1 MATKQRIDLSPA
13 TFGFAALAALN
24 MAAVAAIVMAGATAP
39 STTAIEVP
47 APAPTVVA
55 PTPSPMPT
63 AKPSPRPTVKPTP
76 KPTAK
81 PTAKPGVK
89 PTPAAV
95 GTHRVREG
103 ETLFKISRE
112 HYGTDSQFLEIYK
125 LNRAV
130 IGEDRSNLPVGALL
144 RLPPGSKPS
153 PAPKATAKPTPRP
166 KPTAKPT
173 PKRAAVAP
181 PKPPAAVRP
190 SPAAALPSPP
200 AVLPAAPAATPA
212 LPVEMTREDAWP
224 LALAASGLTGACWL
238 FGGWL
243 LVAKRRRRL
252 AEQRDRFLSGI
263 DSRMRARG
271 PALDAS
277 VLQSPWHVEQAATIL
292 ESPEPGGAFAEVQ
305 ALSDTRLGVFVG
317 DATGSSANAML
328 SRGLAVAMW
337 RALAR
342 AGATPGETMLALNR
356 LLADMVPQGDHVTA
370 FYAQIDLLSG
380 AIAYASASHAGAYAL
395 AADGRTTL
403 LGGRGMPLGLGQE
416 LFAARLE
423 GGVARLQE
431 GECLWLFTDG
441 LVKLENAQGEPFGL
455 ERLEACLQAG
465 AGSTPDAQLAAVRA
479 ALDAFTGKR
488 SRRDDAA
495 LACVRLAS
503 RQAAVMAAT
512 IGDASHSRNIR
523 ST

>member
-13 TFGFAALAALN
+13 TVGFAALAALN

-39 STTAIEVP
+39 SPTAIEVP
-47 APAPTVVA
+47 APAPTVA
-55 PTPSPMPT
+55 APSPVPT
-63 AKPSPRPTVKPTP
+63 VKPSPRPTAKPTP

-81 PTAKPGVK
+81 PTAKAK
-89 PTPAAV
+89 PAAKPKPAAV

-144 RLPPGSKPS
+144 RLPPGFKPS
-153 PAPKATAKPTPRP
+153 PAPRATAKPTP
-166 KPTAKPT
+166 KPT
-173 PKRAAVAP
+173 PKAAVAP
-181 PKPPAAVRP
+181 KAPTVAVRP
-190 SPAAALPSPP
+190 SPAAVLPSPP
-200 AVLPAAPAATPA
+200 AVLPAAPANPSPA
-212 LPVEMTREDAWP
+212 PAAMTREDAWP
-224 LALAASGLTGACWL
+224 LALAAAGLTGAFWL

-243 LVAKRRRRL
+243 LASKRRRRL

-263 DSRMRARG
+263 DTRMRARG
-271 PALDAS
+271 PAFDAS

-370 FYAQIDLLSG
+370 FYAQLDLLSG
-380 AIAYASASHAGAYAL
+380 AIAYASASHAGAYVQS
-395 AADGRTTL
+395 ADGRTTL
-403 LGGRGMPLGLGQE
+403 LGGRGMPLGIGQE

-431 GECLWLFTDG
+431 DEGLWLFTDG

-465 AGSTPDAQLAAVRA
+465 AGTPPDDQLAAVRA
-479 ALDAFTGKR
+479 ALTAFVGKQT
-488 SRRDDAA
+488 RRDDAA
-495 LACVRLAS
+495 LACVRLARRAEAHATVPS
-503 RQAAVMAAT
+503 AAPALEA
-512 IGDASHSRNIR
+512 
-523 ST
+523 

>member
-24 MAAVAAIVMAGATAP
+24 MAAVAAIVMAGTTTTSP
-39 STTAIEVP
+39 TAIEVP
-47 APAPTVVA
+47 APAPTVAAPSASPVPTVK
-55 PTPSPMPT
+55 PTP
-63 AKPSPRPTVKPTP
+63 KPTVKPTP

-81 PTAKPGVK
+81 PTAKPSVK

-144 RLPPGSKPS
+144 RLPPGFKPS
-153 PAPKATAKPTPRP
+153 PAPKATAKP
-166 KPTAKPT
+166 KPT
-173 PKRAAVAP
+173 PKPTPKVAATPKAPAVA
-181 PKPPAAVRP
+181 ARP
-190 SPAAALPSPP
+190 SAVAVLPSPP
-200 AVLPAAPAATPA
+200 PVLPAAPATASATPVA
-212 LPVEMTREDAWP
+212 MTREEAWP
-224 LALAASGLTGACWL
+224 LALAAAGLTGACWL

-243 LVAKRRRRL
+243 LAGKRRRRL

-271 PALDAS
+271 PAFDAS
-277 VLQSPWHVEQAATIL
+277 SLQSPWHIEQATAIL
-292 ESPEPGGAFAEVQ
+292 DSPEPGGAFAEVQ

-317 DATGSSANAML
+317 DATGSNANAML

-342 AGATPGETMLALNR
+342 VGATPGETMLALNR
-356 LLADMVPQGDHVTA
+356 LMADMVPQGDHVTA
-370 FYAQIDLLSG
+370 FYAQLDLLSG
-380 AIAYASASHAGAYAL
+380 AIAYASASHAGAYVL
-395 AADGRTTL
+395 SADGRTTL
-403 LGGRGMPLGLGQE
+403 LGGRGMPLGIGQE
-416 LFAARLE
+416 LFAGRLE

-465 AGSTPDAQLAAVRA
+465 ADSAPDAQLAAVSA
-479 ALDAFTGKR
+479 ALTAFAGKQA
-488 SRRDDAA
+488 RRDDAA
-495 LACVRLAS
+495 LACVRLAG
-503 RQAAVMAAT
+503 RAAT
-512 IGDASHSRNIR
+512 ATATVPSAAPALEA
-523 ST
+523 